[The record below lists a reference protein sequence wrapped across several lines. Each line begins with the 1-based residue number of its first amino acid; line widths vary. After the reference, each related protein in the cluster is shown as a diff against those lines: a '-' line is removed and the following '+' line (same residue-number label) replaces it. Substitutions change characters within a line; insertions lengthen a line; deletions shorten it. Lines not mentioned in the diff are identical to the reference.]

1 MHYISASEQV
11 LALARKHLLEF
22 GHCKPGLLQSAL
34 AQSWERSFFAGLNP
48 AHGPEKITEH
58 ALRDVIE
65 QNHDFL
71 AFAQPVMDS
80 VSEQIKHSNS
90 MLVLAD
96 KSCTVIHTV
105 GDKSFLDKAAQV
117 ALSAGANWQE
127 AYVGTNAVGLALT
140 EQAPVQVQGSEHFL
154 ERNGFLHCAA
164 TPIFSAQGQVA
175 GILDISSDKNQQNS
189 HSLGLARM
197 AARMIEN
204 AWMSASYPSHLKLFL
219 HADAKGLGSLTA
231 ALLLVSSNGIV
242 DGGNQEAMRLFGLR
256 AFDFG
261 KRSLASLLLMQ
272 PSDWVGQLQQ
282 SDHSLSPVQLVQG
295 GLQYVRVKLPLERQS
310 MGGQKAYFSKN
321 RDARASRAG
330 AGYGPVC
337 DVDSAGSPLAV
348 DALAAL
354 DLGDSRWQVA
364 TQKARRVLDKS
375 IALLVQ
381 GESGSGKEQFARAA
395 HASSA
400 RNGKPFV
407 AINCAAIPES
417 LIESELF
424 GYAPGAFS
432 GARKEGSIG
441 RLREAHGGT
450 LFLDEIGDMPMAL
463 QARLLR
469 VLQDHVVTPLGGG
482 QSVVVDFALIC
493 ATHRHLPE
501 AVDRG
506 DFRADLY
513 YRINGLTVMLPA
525 LREREDF
532 GALTAQLL
540 LKLQKEQ
547 RGTDTGAPITLAPS
561 LRARMQHYAWPGN
574 VRQLHSVLRTA
585 CAMLDEGETVIDWP
599 HLADDMVMA
608 LQTQALAAEP
618 ATVGA
623 LPLETPMLAEPAVEA
638 GGSSAGRLGHH
649 FSTEA
654 SALAQR
660 AAHILPSTLQTL
672 SQQAIAT
679 ALRRTG
685 GNISRAA
692 KELGI
697 SRQTLHRRLNEQ
709 KFAALG
715 PA

>member
-11 LALARKHLLEF
+11 LALARRHLLEF
-22 GHCKPGLLQSAL
+22 GHCQPGLLQSAL
-34 AQSWERSFFAGLNP
+34 AQSWERSFFAGINP
-48 AHGPEKITEH
+48 AHGPEKICH
-58 ALRDVIE
+58 GALRDVIE

-90 MLVLAD
+90 MMVLAD
-96 KSCTVIHTV
+96 KSCTLIHTV
-105 GDKSFLDKAAQV
+105 GDKTFLDKAAQV
-117 ALSAGANWQE
+117 ALSEGANWQE
-127 AYVGTNAVGLALT
+127 TCVGTNAVGLALT
-140 EQAPVQVQGSEHFL
+140 EQGPVQVQGSEHFL

-204 AWMSASYPSHLKLFL
+204 AWISATHPQHLKLFL
-219 HADAKGLGSLTA
+219 HTDAKGLGSLTA

-256 AFDFG
+256 SFDFG
-261 KRSLASLLLMQ
+261 KRSLASLLQML
-272 PSDWVGQLQQ
+272 PSDWVGQLVQADQ
-282 SDHSLSPVQLVQG
+282 AVTAVQLVHG
-295 GLQYVRVKLPLERQS
+295 GRLYVRVKMPSDR
-310 MGGQKAYFSKN
+310 GGEGAQTAQASHFSKT
-321 RDARASRAG
+321 RAARAPRAAAAFG
-330 AGYGPVC
+330 TIA
-337 DVDSAGSPLAV
+337 DVGCVGEAASA
-348 DALAAL
+348 DALAAF
-354 DLGDSRWQVA
+354 DLGDTRWHMA
-364 TQKARRVLDKS
+364 TQKARRVMDKS

-381 GESGSGKEQFARAA
+381 GESGSGKEQFSRAA

-400 RNGKPFV
+400 RADKPFV

-432 GARKEGSIG
+432 GARKEGSLG

-450 LFLDEIGDMPMAL
+450 LFLDEIGDMPLAL

-469 VLQDHVVTPLGGG
+469 VLQDRVVTPLGAG
-482 QSVVVDFALIC
+482 QSVVVDFSLIC
-493 ATHRHLPE
+493 ATHRNLLE
-501 AVDRG
+501 AVERG

-525 LREREDF
+525 LRDREDF

-547 RGTDTGAPITLAPS
+547 GQPSERSIAIDADLLA
-561 LRARMQHYAWPGN
+561 AMQRFEWPGN

-585 CAMLDEGETVIDWP
+585 CAMLDENECTIEWQ
-599 HLADDMVMA
+599 HLADDIALA
-608 LQTQALAAEP
+608 LQATQ
-618 ATVGA
+618 
-623 LPLETPMLAEPAVEA
+623 EA
-638 GGSSAGRLGHH
+638 GGRAAMVHALPYSVTTEPVEHCASDTVSGH
-649 FSTEA
+649 FNTVAST
-654 SALAQR
+654 LAQR
-660 AAHILPSTLQTL
+660 AAQILPSTLQTL

-709 KFAALG
+709 KFAMQG